1 MNGRTRRGRPWMLAL
16 LSALVLAVAACG
28 ADEEPTAPGSA
39 GDTGE
44 AGFRLV
50 KEGRLVVGSDI
61 PYPPFEFE
69 EGGSLTGFDVDLI
82 REIADRIGLEN
93 EDGDWISTDWGTIFQ
108 QLQTGANF
116 DVIAGAATAYAPK
129 DSPAGEEVAKRKKL
143 VDFTIPYYD
152 SLQALTVNTETN
164 PDVDSVEDLDGKRVG
179 IQRATTGGFYAEEKL
194 TPLGAELVT
203 FEKAPPMYQQLQAR
217 QLDAVFN
224 DLPVTLE
231 SIKDRPELE
240 VMEQVETGEQ
250 YGFAV
255 SKDNPELLAAMN
267 DALRQMFEDG
277 TFAEIFKKYFPNQEL
292 PPYASD

>member
-1 MNGRTRRGRPWMLAL
+1 MNGRTRGGRPWMLAL
-16 LSALVLAVAACG
+16 LGALVLTVAACG
-28 ADEEPTAPGSA
+28 ADEEPTAPGGG
-39 GDTGE
+39 GDTSE
-44 AGFRLV
+44 AGLNLV
-50 KEGRLVVGSDI
+50 KEGHLVVGSDI

-69 EGGSLTGFDVDLI
+69 EGGSFTGFDVDLI

-143 VDFTIPYYD
+143 VDFTIHYYD

-164 PDVDSVEDLDGKRVG
+164 PDVQSVEDLDGKRVG

-217 QLDAVFN
+217 QLDAIFN

-255 SKDNPELLAAMN
+255 SKDNP
-267 DALRQMFEDG
+267 
-277 TFAEIFKKYFPNQEL
+277 
-292 PPYASD
+292 